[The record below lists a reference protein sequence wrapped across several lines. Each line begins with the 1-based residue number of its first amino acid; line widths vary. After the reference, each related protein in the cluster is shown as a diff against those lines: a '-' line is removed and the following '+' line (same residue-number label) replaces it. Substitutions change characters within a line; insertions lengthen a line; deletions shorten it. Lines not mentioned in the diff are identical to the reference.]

1 MAGRKVLEALLIYF
15 KIDVHQSLRELSLKS
30 SKKEEAIEQF
40 AIEPP
45 TINVEA
51 LQKELMENK
60 ELIKMTEGKEDGDD
74 GGSSGSDSDP
84 SEDNLEEEEIAK
96 IVPIKSKKKQKPE
109 AKRKSASD
117 VKYAKKKM

>member
-1 MAGRKVLEALLIYF
+1 M
-15 KIDVHQSLRELSLKS
+15 RELYLKTS
-30 SKKEEAIEQF
+30 KKKEEIEHF
-40 AIEPP
+40 AIAPLA
-45 TINVEA
+45 INVEA

-60 ELIKMTEGKEDGDD
+60 DLIKMTEGKEDGDD

-109 AKRKSASD
+109 VKRKSASD
-117 VKYAKKKM
+117 VKYTKKKG